1 MKIYSKGGKLLVEVS
16 NTSYSGAFM
25 GERFVSCTVKSAE
38 PIQFLPGDYIDYR
51 GERFV
56 LDYTPTDK
64 KTSSVGSVG
73 DAFQY
78 DLKFVSLKHELE
90 KCLFLDVVLN
100 DNDIHYT
107 GLSDVQ
113 VFGDAKVLADR
124 ILANLNRLYTGEDQW
139 KIQVLQETDSQNISL
154 SDSNCWDAVA
164 LFKSLFDLN
173 FTVYGREIKVGT
185 VGKKVEHIFQYGSG
199 KGLTEIVRTAV
210 TGEAVITR
218 LKAFGGNRN
227 LPRDYNKKGLV
238 PESQYLPNLML
249 PGYSETLIDYIDSNN
264 ISIYGVR
271 EAVFNDEDIYP
282 SISGMTSEELKAAG
296 VSTGAEGRLDEIVYV
311 EAIQREDQA
320 SFNVWIKDIGFNIK
334 DYLTPTTALISMRD
348 GNLGGY
354 EFEITNVVRDSS
366 VEGGAYKL
374 TLNRNQDDNFILP
387 DKKTFIKPGDHFVL
401 LEIYMPEVYVKAAEQ
416 RLLKKAQEYLAE
428 YDHVKATYSISMD
441 KVFMAYHPTIGD
453 TIYEGDLVR
462 IVDEDLK
469 LDREIIIQNL
479 TIKNGGVVLEY
490 TVTLSD
496 NPVATTL
503 DRVQDN
509 ITEIEQN
516 ITANKID
523 GIKEAR
529 RRAIELQ
536 LLKSNIFDPD
546 GDIKDTFLQTM
557 MLQVGA
563 NSMNYQMGKTTARP
577 RLNNMSFTNTSI
589 KLGADDVIH
598 FAYGAGEE
606 TTSTWHIEN
615 SFSGTGLIENNT
627 YFVAIKASRDNLSAE
642 WIVDENTYGVES
654 IPGYYVFNFGILSAV
669 TDGMRFFSE
678 TRGNIYA
685 YGDELTAGVIS
696 SIDRYSWFN
705 LNTGDFQLY
714 NKKTGAGL
722 QFKEGT
728 LTLGTFNPET
738 GKFSSS
744 IGKIENDIT
753 TTSQQAA
760 DAQQAADEAAR
771 KAQAAQN
778 YIDNTLREELD
789 QLHDQADG
797 LVERWDGDYIPSIS
811 NYPANQWTT
820 EEEKQRHIDD
830 TFTKNS
836 GSDEYLGNSWKWS
849 KVNGT
854 WQWVLIADTA
864 LSAALLQSSEAK
876 DIAKTKSRN
885 FVATPYPPY
894 EIGDIWSQGASGDM
908 MRCTTSR
915 LSGSYV
921 ASDWTKASKYTD
933 DTLAQQAVAR
943 LTAMSSDG
951 IISKEEKSTLRND
964 KSQIDKE
971 FAKYQQD
978 ATQYGVSI
986 SNLQAAYTTLVNFL
1000 VNTIKINEDTDFT
1013 FGSGQQY
1020 SYNQNFANYYAART
1034 SFANEV
1040 ANKIT
1045 ENGINNLNIGGTN
1058 LIDGSD
1064 KIYPTNGREYT
1075 GIDIPISVFKVG
1087 ETYTWSFDLKI
1098 EGNFPPPFTQVYN
1111 QTIGGM
1117 VEQLSRNI
1125 VATQEWERYSVS
1137 FTWKD
1142 SPGLTVDYIQ
1152 MSFYCNYGSGSFPR
1166 VRRPK
1171 LEQGNKATSWSPSV
1185 KDVQA
1190 ESNKGKLFIRGTGA
1204 NNSANRIV
1212 YLNGEETNHAYNG
1225 WGRGLNLTT
1234 IKRSNLTIVD
1244 KIVFDTYTS
1253 TNNPAQALA
1262 DKLNGLDS
1270 SVIVTLTSYD
1280 EAASGWTQPLTDAI
1294 ERCGGSGTVPGYRV
1308 PYAFVGIPGIGKGN
1322 GIEVMTG
1329 GAPTDPYAEISTQII
1344 NGIPSG
1350 MSNASS
1356 VLAKEA
1362 QKAADAATSKL
1373 NDWASDNKISPTEKT
1388 GLKQQLANIRAEYTE
1403 ISNSCDRLSL
1413 KSTSYWTNYN
1423 AAYNAAV
1430 SALNKYSAATPE
1442 VISIESDYANIAAYY
1457 PSKQEISEQI
1467 TNIDASGLRRVL
1479 IDASSLDANTYYP
1492 VTIRTADHSRRCEI
1506 MVFHE
1511 LDGTS
1516 IPPWSTHGSG
1526 YSCYCKWTTNGSAW
1540 GASRVNRYIEAFN
1553 YYWTT
1558 VIPIGSIGQM
1568 TNSSTEYIY
1577 VRGGGKYWVYAK
1589 NSYTPTLRTSSYTV
1603 SNETIS
1609 PQSSVTR
1616 PLVNVDKAQSDA
1628 SAAAT
1633 KAEEAQTV
1641 ANNASSKAQNA
1652 QDAANAAANAAS
1664 TAGSN
1669 AAEALKNAE
1678 TAQTAANNA
1687 VSNAAAAQRIADAAK
1702 TAADTAAG
1710 KSSEALTAAQNLEF
1724 LRAAFDADS
1733 TTISGGLVLSS
1744 MLGVQNTSGKV
1755 VAGLVNGKNP
1765 VSPGLMLFA
1774 GATSASAMGSAK
1786 VRIYAD
1792 GSGVLAGGN
1801 VKWDASG
1808 NVTLRGIVYASGG
1821 EFTGKVSSNASGTRI
1836 ELDPV
1841 NKKISLVS
1849 SSNSEVGRIYI
1860 NSTDAMFESVGSGFD
1875 CMFHRTG
1882 LDLSYSGKKS
1892 HFGASGIVNE
1902 FITIGATNN
1911 STIKALPRGTVIADS
1926 RAVSEGFYM
1935 LRVKL

>member
-1 MKIYSKGGKLLVEVS
+1 MKIYSKGGKLLVEVN

-38 PIQFLPGDYIDYR
+38 PVQFLPGDYIDYR

-100 DNDIHYT
+100 DNQIHYT

-124 ILANLNRLYTGEDQW
+124 ILANLNRLYKGEDQW

-210 TGEAVITR
+210 TEEAVITR

-271 EAVFNDEDIYP
+271 EAVFKDEDIYP
-282 SISGMTSEELKAAG
+282 SISGMTSEELKSAG
-296 VSTGAEGRLDEIVYV
+296 VNTSAAGRLDEIVYV
-311 EAIQREDQA
+311 EAIQREEQA

-387 DKKTFIKPGDHFVL
+387 DKNTFIKPGDHFVI

-416 RLLKKAQEYLAE
+416 RLLKRAQEYLAE

-441 KVFMAYHPTIGD
+441 KVFMAHHPTIGD
-453 TIYEGDLVR
+453 SIYEGDLIR

-469 LDREIIIQNL
+469 LDREIIIQNI
-479 TIKNGGVVLEY
+479 TIKNGGVVPEY

-509 ITEIEQN
+509 ITDIEQN

-557 MLQVGA
+557 MLQIGA
-563 NSMNYQMGKTTARP
+563 NSMNYQMGKTTGRP

-606 TTSTWHIEN
+606 ATSAWHIEN

-654 IPGYYVFNFGILSAV
+654 IPGYYIFNFGILSAV
-669 TDGMRFFSE
+669 TDGVRFFSE

-714 NKKTGAGL
+714 NKNTGAGL

-760 DAQQAADEAAR
+760 DAQKAADEAAR

-820 EEEKQRHIDD
+820 EQEKQRHIDD

-885 FVATPYPPY
+885 FVVTPYPPY

-933 DTLAQQAVAR
+933 DTVAQQAVAR

-986 SNLQAAYTTLVNFL
+986 SNLQAAHTTLVNFL
-1000 VNTIKINEDTDFT
+1000 VDIIKINEDTDFT
-1013 FGSGQQY
+1013 FGSGQQF

-1040 ANKIT
+1040 ANKMA
-1045 ENGINNLNIGGTN
+1045 G
-1058 LIDGSD
+1058 
-1064 KIYPTNGREYT
+1064 
-1075 GIDIPISVFKVG
+1075 
-1087 ETYTWSFDLKI
+1087 
-1098 EGNFPPPFTQVYN
+1098 
-1111 QTIGGM
+1111 
-1117 VEQLSRNI
+1117 
-1125 VATQEWERYSVS
+1125 
-1137 FTWKD
+1137 
-1142 SPGLTVDYIQ
+1142 
-1152 MSFYCNYGSGSFPR
+1152 
-1166 VRRPK
+1166 
-1171 LEQGNKATSWSPSV
+1171 
-1185 KDVQA
+1185 
-1190 ESNKGKLFIRGTGA
+1190 KGKLFIRGTGA

-1212 YLNGEETNHAYNG
+1212 YLNGEETNHVYN
-1225 WGRGLNLTT
+1225 WYGRGLNLTT
-1234 IKRSNLTIVD
+1234 INRSDLTVVE
-1244 KIVFDTYTS
+1244 KIVFDTYAS
-1253 TNNPAQALA
+1253 TNAAQALA

-1280 EAASGWTQPLTDAI
+1280 EASSNWTQPLTDAI
-1294 ERCGGSGTVPGYRV
+1294 ERCGGSGTVPGFRV

-1329 GAPTDPYAEISTQII
+1329 DSATDPYAEISTQII

-1388 GLKQQLANIRAEYTE
+1388 GLKQQLANIQAEYTE

-1413 KSTSYWTNYN
+1413 KGTSYWTNYN
-1423 AAYNAAV
+1423 SAYNAAV
-1430 SALNKYSAATPE
+1430 SALNKYSAVTPE

-1457 PSKQEISEQI
+1457 PSKQGISEQI
-1467 TNIDASGLRRVL
+1467 TNINASGLQIVL
-1479 IDASSLDANTYYP
+1479 IDASSLDADTYYP
-1492 VTIRTADHSRRCEI
+1492 VTIRAADHSKRCEI

-1511 LDGTS
+1511 LDSTA

-1526 YSCYCKWTTNGSAW
+1526 YSCYCKWTTNGSGW
-1540 GASRVNRYIEAFN
+1540 GSSHVNRYIESFS
-1553 YYWTT
+1553 YRWTT

-1568 TNSSTEYIY
+1568 TNSNTEYIY
-1577 VRGGGKYWVYAK
+1577 VRGGGKYWVHTK
-1589 NSYTPTLRTSSYTV
+1589 NSYTPTLRTSSYTI
-1603 SNETIS
+1603 SDQTIS
-1609 PQSSVTR
+1609 PRSSVTA
-1616 PLVNVDKAQSDA
+1616 PVVNVDKAQSDA

-1669 AAEALKNAE
+1669 AATALKNAE

-1687 VSNAAAAQRIADAAK
+1687 VSNAAAAQRTADAAK

-1710 KSSEALTAAQNLEF
+1710 KSSEALTAAQNLAF
-1724 LRAAFDADS
+1724 LKAAFDADS
-1733 TTISGGLVLSS
+1733 TTTVTGGLVLSS

-1821 EFTGKVSSNASGTRI
+1821 EFTGKVSSNDSGTRI
-1836 ELDPV
+1836 ELDPSSKSIRFIDNYNALV
-1841 NKKISLVS
+1841 GTISVD
-1849 SSNSEVGRIYI
+1849 
-1860 NSTDAMFESVGSGFD
+1860 T
-1875 CMFHRTG
+1875 
-1882 LDLSYSGKKS
+1882 
-1892 HFGASGIVNE
+1892 SGISIRSDYGGINQSSWVNTALSFSRLGKMAIFGMNGIRNE

-1911 STIKALPRGTVIADS
+1911 SATKTLPRGTVIADS

>member
-90 KCLFLDVVLN
+90 KCIFLDVVLN
-100 DNDIHYT
+100 DNQIHYT
-107 GLSDVQ
+107 GLSNVQ

-124 ILANLNRLYTGEDQW
+124 ILANLNRLYKGENQW
-139 KIQVLQETDSQNISL
+139 SIQVLQDTEPQNISI
-154 SDSNCWDAVA
+154 SDSNCWDAVS

-311 EAIQREDQA
+311 ETIQREDQA

-387 DKKTFIKPGDHFVL
+387 DKKTFIKPGDHFVI

-416 RLLKKAQEYLAE
+416 RLLKRAQEYLAE
-428 YDHVKATYSISMD
+428 YDHVKATYSINMD
-441 KVFMAYHPTIGD
+441 KVFMAHHPTIGD
-453 TIYEGDLVR
+453 TIYEGDLIR

-479 TIKNGGVVLEY
+479 TIKNGGVVPEY

-577 RLNNMSFTNTSI
+577 ILVNMSYTNTTI
-589 KLGADDVIH
+589 NLGADDVIH

-606 TTSTWHIEN
+606 KASMWHIT
-615 SFSGTGLIENNT
+615 SPFSGSGLDEGKT

-654 IPGYYVFNFGILSAV
+654 IPGYYIFNFGILSAV
-669 TDGMRFFSE
+669 TDGVRFFSE

-714 NKKTGAGL
+714 NKNTGAGL

-753 TTSQQAA
+753 QTSQQAA

-797 LVERWDGDYIPSIS
+797 LVERWDGDYIPTIS

-933 DTLAQQAVAR
+933 DTVAQQAVAR

-1020 SYNQNFANYYAART
+1020 SYNENFANYYASRT

-1075 GIDIPISVFKVG
+1075 GIQIPISVFKVG

-1111 QTIGGM
+1111 QTSGGM
-1117 VEQLSRNI
+1117 VEQLRRQI
-1125 VATQEWERYSVS
+1125 VATQDWERYSVS

-1142 SPGLTVDYIQ
+1142 SPGLTVNYIE

-1171 LEQGNKATSWSPSV
+1171 LEQGNKATSWSPSIN
-1185 KDVQA
+1185 DVNKEIELAQQA
-1190 ESNKGKLFIRGTGA
+1190 A
-1204 NNSANRIV
+1204 
-1212 YLNGEETNHAYNG
+1212 
-1225 WGRGLNLTT
+1225 
-1234 IKRSNLTIVD
+1234 
-1244 KIVFDTYTS
+1244 
-1253 TNNPAQALA
+1253 
-1262 DKLNGLDS
+1262 
-1270 SVIVTLTSYD
+1270 D
-1280 EAASGWTQPLTDAI
+1280 EA
-1294 ERCGGSGTVPGYRV
+1294 V
-1308 PYAFVGIPGIGKGN
+1308 KK
-1322 GIEVMTG
+1322 
-1329 GAPTDPYAEISTQII
+1329 AE
-1344 NGIPSG
+1344 
-1350 MSNASS
+1350 A
-1356 VLAKEA
+1356 A
-1362 QKAADAATSKL
+1362 QNKL
-1373 NDWASDNKISPTEKT
+1373 SDWASDNKISPTEKT

-1423 AAYNAAV
+1423 AAYSAAV

-1467 TNIDASGLRRVL
+1467 TSINASGLQRVL
-1479 IDASSLDANTYYP
+1479 IDASSLDADTYYP
-1492 VTIRTADHSRRCEI
+1492 VTIRTADHSKRCEI

-1526 YSCYCKWTTNGSAW
+1526 YSCYCKWTTNGSGW
-1540 GASRVNRYIEAFN
+1540 GSARVNRYIEAFS
-1553 YYWTT
+1553 YEWATA
-1558 VIPIGSIGQM
+1558 IPIGSIGQM

-1577 VRGGGKYWVYAK
+1577 VRGGGKYWVYTK
-1589 NSYTPTLRTSSYTV
+1589 NSYTPKLRTSSYTD
-1603 SNETIS
+1603 SNQTLS
-1609 PQSSVTR
+1609 PISSVTR

-1669 AAEALKNAE
+1669 AAAALKNAE

-1687 VSNAAAAQRIADAAK
+1687 VSNAAAAQRTADAAK

-1724 LRAAFDADS
+1724 LKAAFGADS
-1733 TTISGGLVLSS
+1733 TTISGGVVLSS

-1836 ELDPV
+1836 ELDPSNRKV
-1841 NKKISLVS
+1841 SLVS

-1860 NSTDAMFESVGSGFD
+1860 NSGNAIFES
-1875 CMFHRTG
+1875 TG
-1882 LDLSYSGKKS
+1882 GNFSSQLSNTGVHCYAAGKQAA
-1892 HFGASGIVNE
+1892 FGQFGIINE

-1911 STIKALPRGTVIADS
+1911 STIQALSRGTVIADS
-1926 RAVSEGFYM
+1926 RAVSGGFYM